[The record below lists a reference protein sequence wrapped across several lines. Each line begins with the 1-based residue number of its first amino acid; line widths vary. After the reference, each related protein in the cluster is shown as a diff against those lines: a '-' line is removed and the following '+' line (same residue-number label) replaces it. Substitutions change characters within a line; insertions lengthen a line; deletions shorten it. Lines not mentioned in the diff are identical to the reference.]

1 MRKRHILPAVVV
13 VVGLVLAASLPS
25 LARASV
31 VAASYPAEGFDE
43 CRCALRVE
51 DLQQGA
57 VHNWTRTLQDFD
69 PTLDPQTYGIGCGIH
84 DAKSRACAPALLLTS
99 TKPECDN
106 VVPVPVYCAKP
117 SIPSWCGS
125 PWCYVADIKT
135 CRLDAASSRVA
146 QGLFFR

>member
-1 MRKRHILPAVVV
+1 MLPAEVVV

-25 LARASV
+25 RAGASSV
-31 VAASYPAEGFDE
+31 VSASYPAEGSNE

-51 DLQQGA
+51 ELQQGA
-57 VHNWTRTLQDFD
+57 LHNWTRTLQDFD
-69 PTLDPQTYGIGCGIH
+69 PTLDARSYGIGCGIH
-84 DAKSRACAPALLLTS
+84 DAQSRACAPAVLTS

-106 VVPVPVYCAKP
+106 IFPVPVYCAKP

-135 CRLDAASSRVA
+135 CRLDATSSRVA
-146 QGLFFR
+146 QGLFYR